1 MSPIIPSGS
10 EIFYRS
16 KETLL
21 RFPLALI
28 ASLLVALISIYLV
41 EVEPKKMEGVYLV
54 LAKVALVASLDVFV
68 FAAIRL
74 LGEQFARGWH
84 LVWTLLA
91 IAGIVLYY
99 VTLPD
104 TSQDFSAHMIPFRHF
119 FLSLLC
125 LIAFFWT
132 PFVRSRLENA
142 DYWEYAKHILFSLV
156 MAFLFT
162 IVMVLGVNGAL
173 FAIEKLFD
181 IVIVGK
187 RYFQVDIL
195 IIGIFSV
202 GYFLSQIPSHPERAR
217 FTTTP
222 PKVEKF
228 FTKWLLT
235 PLSVLYFVILY
246 AYTLKLLVVQDWPKG
261 ILAWLIVAFSV
272 VAILTYLFWTHF
284 AKGTNRGWRRGIW
297 LAVLLQTVMLFIAIG
312 MRIAAYSWTESRYMV
327 FVLGVWLAMV
337 SLYFLLFSKA
347 RIKWIFIS
355 LSMLIA
361 LTQFG
366 PLSAYAVSRTAQEI
380 RIKENVE
387 AIKKYH
393 PASKAP
399 LKLRYEVSDGI
410 RYLHRRY
417 RGVSLK
423 KVFPKITK
431 SYLLLKVKREAEK
444 RSKKDNTKAGTIRT
458 KPHYLPEYIAEALG
472 FRLVSRW
479 EYQKGQNGKDL
490 SIAFSTTE
498 VLEGNIKMMLD
509 VRDYAYI
516 VRMHTYGYEIVGRKG
531 KSHDLHWYYEKPKIS
546 LTYTRA
552 SKLIIA
558 GEQEKIVFDLKARLA
573 RLVAKY
579 GEASVKV
586 DREEMVLQK
595 DIGNLRVKLVLTK
608 LGRRMIHDQ
617 QSIYFSGVLLVGG
630 QP

>member
-1 MSPIIPSGS
+1 M
-10 EIFYRS
+10 
-16 KETLL
+16 
-21 RFPLALI
+21 
-28 ASLLVALISIYLV
+28 ALISIYLV
-41 EVEPKKMEGVYLV
+41 EIEPKKMEGIYLM
-54 LAKVALVASLDVFV
+54 LAKVALAGSLGVFV
-68 FAAIRL
+68 FTATRL
-74 LGEQFARGWH
+74 LGEQFRRCWH
-84 LVWTLLA
+84 LVWTVLA
-91 IAGIVLYY
+91 IAGTLLYY
-99 VTLPD
+99 MVLPD

-119 FLSLLC
+119 FLSLLF
-125 LIAFFWT
+125 LLAFLWA
-132 PFVRSRLENA
+132 PFVRSRLENR

-162 IVMVLGVNGAL
+162 IVVVLGVNGAL

-181 IVIVGK
+181 IEIAGK

-217 FTTTP
+217 FTITP

-235 PLSVLYFVILY
+235 PLSALYFVILY

-272 VAILTYLFWTHF
+272 VVILTYLFWTHF
-284 AKGTNRGWRRGIW
+284 ARGANRGWRRGIW

-337 SLYFLLFSKA
+337 SLYFLLFFKA

-380 RIKENVE
+380 RLKENVE

-393 PASKAP
+393 PVSKAP

-417 RGVSLK
+417 RGVSLE

-431 SYLLLKVKREAEK
+431 SYLLLKAKSEAEK
-444 RSKKDNTKAGTIRT
+444 RSKKDNTKAGAINC
-458 KPHYLPEYIAEALG
+458 KAHYLPEYIAEALG
-472 FRLVSRW
+472 FKLVNRW
-479 EYQKGQNGKDL
+479 EYQKSQKGKDL

-498 VLEGNIKMMLD
+498 PLKGSSKTMLD
-509 VRDYAYI
+509 VRGYAHI
-516 VRMHTYGYEIVGRKG
+516 VRVHTYGYEMVGKKG
-531 KSHDLHWYYEKPKIS
+531 KLHDLHWHYEKPKIS

-558 GEQEKIVFDLKARLA
+558 GEQEKIVFDLKAELA

-586 DREEMVLQK
+586 DRKEMNLQK
-595 DIGNLRVKLVLTK
+595 DIGNLRVKLVLTE
-608 LGRRMIHDQ
+608 LGRRTMRDQ
-617 QSIYFSGVLLVGG
+617 QIVYFSVVLLVGG
-630 QP
+630 QL

>member
-10 EIFYRS
+10 EIFHKS

-21 RFPLALI
+21 RFPLTLI

-54 LAKVALVASLDVFV
+54 LAKVALAASLGVFV
-68 FAAIRL
+68 FTATRL
-74 LGEQFARGWH
+74 LGEQFGRGWH

-91 IAGIVLYY
+91 IAGTVLYY
-99 VTLPD
+99 DALPD

-119 FLSLLC
+119 FLSLLF
-125 LIAFFWT
+125 LIAFLWT
-132 PFVRSRLENA
+132 PFVRSGLENV

-162 IVMVLGVNGAL
+162 IVVVLGVNGAL

-181 IVIVGK
+181 IAIAGK
-187 RYFQVDIL
+187 RYFQVDIFV
-195 IIGIFSV
+195 IGIFSV

-217 FTTTP
+217 FVTTP

-235 PLSVLYFVILY
+235 PLSALYFVILY

-284 AKGTNRGWRRGIW
+284 ARGTNRGWRRGIW

-337 SLYFLLFSKA
+337 SLYFLLFAKA

-380 RIKENVE
+380 RLKENVK
-387 AIKKYH
+387 AIIKYH

-399 LKLRYEVSDGI
+399 VKLRYEVSDGI

-417 RGVSLK
+417 RGVSLEK
-423 KVFPKITK
+423 IFPKITK
-431 SYLLLKVKREAEK
+431 SYLLLKAKREAEK
-444 RSKKDNTKAGTIRT
+444 KSKKDNSKAHTIST

-472 FRLVSRW
+472 FKLVNRW
-479 EYQKGQNGKDL
+479 EYQESRNGKNL
-490 SIAFSTTE
+490 SVAFSTAG
-498 VLEGNIKMMLD
+498 VLQGGSKTMLD
-509 VRDYAYI
+509 VRDYTHV
-516 VRMHTYGYEIVGRKG
+516 VRVHKYGYEMVGKKG
-531 KSHDLHWYYEKPKIS
+531 KPHDLQWYYEKPKIS

-552 SKLIIA
+552 SKLIIS
-558 GEQEKIVFDLKARLA
+558 GEQEKVIFDLEAQLA
-573 RLVAKY
+573 GLVAKY

-586 DREEMVLQK
+586 DREEMDLQK
-595 DIGNLRVKLVLTK
+595 DIGNLRVKLVLTE
-608 LGRRMIHDQ
+608 LGRRMIRDQ
-617 QSIYFSGVLLVGG
+617 QIIYFSGVLFVGG